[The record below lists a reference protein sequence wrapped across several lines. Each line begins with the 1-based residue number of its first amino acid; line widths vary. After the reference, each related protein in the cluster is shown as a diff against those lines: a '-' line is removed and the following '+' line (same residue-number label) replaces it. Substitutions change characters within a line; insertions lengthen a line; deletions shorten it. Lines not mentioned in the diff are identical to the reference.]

1 MRPALRAVIALAIVQ
16 LVQAAVAIGAVNAQ
30 ANAQAYPSRPITL
43 IVTYPAGG
51 PTDTLARIL
60 AERMKAPLGQPVIV
74 ENVAGAGGSIGTG
87 RVARAA
93 PDGHMLV
100 IGHVQTHVMNAAI
113 LPLQYDVVK
122 DFEPVSL
129 VADTPQWLVAKKTM
143 PGATVA
149 ELVAWL
155 KANPGKAT
163 VGAVGIG
170 GPPDVAAIH
179 FQKQTGTSFQI
190 VPYRGG
196 APMVQDLLA
205 GQIDFTFGQ
214 AASQLNLVRNGQ
226 LKAYAVLTEKRWR
239 AAPDLPTMDEAGVP
253 GMRATFWHGIW
264 APKGTPKD
272 IIEKLNAA
280 IVESLADPAV
290 KKRYS
295 DIGQE
300 IWPVEHQN
308 PAALAAQQ
316 KAEIER
322 WWPIIKAAG
331 IKAE

>member
-1 MRPALRAVIALAIVQ
+1 MRIVLRTALRAIIALAI
-16 LVQAAVAIGAVNAQ
+16 LELFQAATITGD
-30 ANAQAYPSRPITL
+30 ANAQAYPSRPVTL
-43 IVTYPAGG
+43 VVTYPAGG
-51 PTDTLARIL
+51 PTDTIARIL
-60 AERMKAPLGQPVIV
+60 AERMKAALGQPVII
-74 ENVAGAGGSIGTG
+74 ENIAGAGGSLGTG

-93 PDGHMLV
+93 PDGYMLV
-100 IGHVQTHVMNAAI
+100 IGHVQTHVMNAAV
-113 LPLQYDVVK
+113 LTLQYDVVK

-129 VADTPQWLVAKKTM
+129 IADTPQWLVAKKTM

-163 VGAVGIG
+163 AGAVGIG

-226 LKAYAVLTEKRWR
+226 LKAYGVLAGKRWW
-239 AAPDLPTMDEAGVP
+239 AAPELPTMDEAGVP
-253 GMRATFWHGIW
+253 GMHASFWHGIW
-264 APKGTPKD
+264 APKGTPAE
-272 IIEKLNAA
+272 IVGKLNAA
-280 IVESLADPAV
+280 IVETLADPAV
-290 KKRYS
+290 KKRFS

-300 IWPVEHQN
+300 IWPVAQQN

-316 KAEIER
+316 KAETEK

-331 IKAE
+331 IKVE

>member
-1 MRPALRAVIALAIVQ
+1 MRAALRALIALAIVQ
-16 LVQAAVAIGAVNAQ
+16 FLQASLATGVVH
-30 ANAQAYPSRPITL
+30 AQAYPSRPVTL
-43 IVTYPAGG
+43 VVPYPAGG
-51 PTDTLARIL
+51 PTDTLSRIL
-60 AERMKAPLGQPVIV
+60 AERMKASLGQPVIV

-100 IGHVQTHVMNAAI
+100 IGHLQTHVMNAAI
-113 LPLQYDVVK
+113 LTLQYDVVK
-122 DFEPVSL
+122 DFEPLSL
-129 VADTPQWLVAKKTM
+129 IADTPQWLVAKKTM

-163 VGAVGIG
+163 AGAVGIG
-170 GPPDVAAIH
+170 GPPDVAAVH
-179 FQKQTGTSFQI
+179 FQRQTGTSFQI

-226 LKAYAVLTEKRWR
+226 LKAYAVLAETRWW
-239 AAPDLPTMDEAGVP
+239 AAPELPTMDEAGVP
-253 GMRATFWHGIW
+253 GMRASFWHGIW

-272 IIEKLNAA
+272 IIEKLNAT

-290 KKRYS
+290 KKRFG

-300 IWPVEHQN
+300 IWPVAQQN